1 MVAFRRR
8 RELCNNFR
16 NAEVFRNSTQRLQL
30 VGSVDKGVTKMT
42 VGRVLNMGVACG
54 LVVACAAIGTGVAHA
69 DSSATVKTRTQRMS
83 EANLNSHQNGW
94 YNAGDHL
101 TLVCSRRG
109 QAVKGFFS
117 FNIPNGGWDNLWYR
131 TSDGNFVADVDIE
144 TGTLNVVAPDCGS
157 GSPPAAAAPAAQ
169 DGDRVAKALGWAR
182 GQMANNPN
190 SAIQCFEFVEAA
202 YGTKWPGGTALDFFY
217 NLKGQGKIHTDSNP
231 PAGAL
236 VFSSDPRFDGG
247 AGHVML
253 SEGNGHF
260 ITANYY
266 KAPKIREVPLT
277 YPGNTYL
284 GWAVAP

>member
-1 MVAFRRR
+1 MGIASG
-8 RELCNNFR
+8 L
-16 NAEVFRNSTQRLQL
+16 L
-30 VGSVDKGVTKMT
+30 VT
-42 VGRVLNMGVACG
+42 
-54 LVVACAAIGTGVAHA
+54 CAATGTGAAHA
-69 DSSATVKTRTQRMS
+69 DASATVKTHTQRMS
-83 EANLNSHQNGW
+83 DANLNSQQNGW

-109 QAVKGFFS
+109 QAVKGYFS
-117 FNIPNGGWDNLWYR
+117 FNIPNGGWDNLWYK

-144 TGTLNVVAPDCGS
+144 TGTLDVVAPDCGNS
-157 GSPPAAAAPAAQ
+157 GPAPAPAPTAQ
-169 DGDRVAKALGWAR
+169 DGDRVANALGWAR
-182 GQMANNPN
+182 NQMANNPN
-190 SAIQCFEFVEAA
+190 SSIQCFEFVEAA
-202 YGTKWPGGTALDFFY
+202 YATKWPGGTALDFY
-217 NLKGQGKIHTDSNP
+217 NTLKGQGKIHTDTNP

-253 SEGNGHF
+253 SEGNGNF

>member
-1 MVAFRRR
+1 MSIVRFLTVA
-8 RELCNNFR
+8 
-16 NAEVFRNSTQRLQL
+16 
-30 VGSVDKGVTKMT
+30 VT
-42 VGRVLNMGVACG
+42 CG
-54 LVVACAAIGTGVAHA
+54 LVIVGTVAGTGAA
-69 DSSATVKTRTQRMS
+69 YAESSATVKTRTQRMS
-83 EANLNSHQNGW
+83 DANLNSQQNGW
-94 YNAGDHL
+94 YSAGDHV

-109 QAVKGFFS
+109 QAVKGYFS
-117 FNIPNGGWDNLWYR
+117 FNIPNGGWDNLWYK

-157 GSPPAAAAPAAQ
+157 NSPPPAPATAPTTQ

-182 GQMANNPN
+182 GQMTSNPN

-202 YGTKWPGGTALDFFY
+202 YGTKWPGGTALDFY
-217 NLKGQGKIHTDSNP
+217 NTLKGQGKIHNDTNP

-253 SEGNGHF
+253 SEGNGKF

-266 KAPKIREVPLT
+266 KAPKVREVALT